1 MKAAQR
7 IIGLTGGI
15 ATGKSTVSKYL
26 QEQHQIPVLDADDF
40 ARKAVEPESAIL
52 AAVANRFGPMILKA
66 NGSLDRSR
74 LGEVVFSQPAER
86 AWLEQQIHPFVRQCF
101 MEAMDD
107 LANVPIV
114 VQAIPL
120 LFEANLV
127 DQVTEVWVVTC
138 SPRQQQQRLMQRN
151 QLTAEQA
158 EARIRSQMPLDQK
171 VARAD
176 TVLDNSGSIAQLLVQ
191 VDQALERMA

>member
-1 MKAAQR
+1 MSTAQR

-26 QEQHQIPVLDADDF
+26 KEQHQIPVLDADDF
-40 ARKAVEPESAIL
+40 ARKAVEPGSTIL
-52 AAVANRFGPMILKA
+52 AAVANHFGPMMLKA
-66 NGSLDRSR
+66 DGSLDRSR
-74 LGEVVFSQPAER
+74 LGEVVFGQPAER

-101 MEAMDD
+101 MKAMDD
-107 LANVPIV
+107 LADAPIV

-120 LFEANLV
+120 LFEANLA

-138 SPRQQQQRLMQRN
+138 SPLQQQQRLMQRN
-151 QLTAEQA
+151 LLTAAQA
-158 EARIRSQMPLDQK
+158 EARIRSQMPLAQK

-176 TVLDNSGSIAQLLVQ
+176 TVLNNSGSIAQLLVQ